1 MKDWDLL
8 VEDVKEIKGM
18 VKETNHEVKE
28 QAITLARNTESLIHH
43 SARTSA
49 NEERIK
55 QVERYVMGILMAFLS
70 ACLYYF
76 LRR

>member
-8 VEDVKEIKGM
+8 VEDIKEIKRD
-18 VKETNHEVKE
+18 VKDIGLNT
-28 QAITLARNTESLIHH
+28 ARNTTSLELHMK
-43 SARTSA
+43 RTEA